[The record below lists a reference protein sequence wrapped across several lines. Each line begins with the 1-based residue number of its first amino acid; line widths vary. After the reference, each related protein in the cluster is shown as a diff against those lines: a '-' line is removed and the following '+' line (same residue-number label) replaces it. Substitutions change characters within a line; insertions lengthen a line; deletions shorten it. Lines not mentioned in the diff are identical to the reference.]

1 MNRYYASLN
10 KLGFTSYESVP
21 DDARELHQLTKRRVA
36 RNDTTYKRFFK
47 RASKI
52 KNSVLATV
60 RMIKRVGEPEEQSPV
75 KSKAKTSQTDAHF
88 LETDQYDGFEDTE
101 FKKRRDFILAK
112 FMKWAVWE
120 LEEIVKLRRDLETKA
135 DIERA
140 ERKEDVEMD
149 KADGNEKMED
159 EDEKEENDEDEESDG
174 DEDEDMGEGEEETN
188 DKTEDQD
195 EDEDEDAF
203 AKAMEEDMDTIWT

>member
-1 MNRYYASLN
+1 MSTTTTTTTTHTRSPVLTKRMNRYYASLH

-21 DDARELHQLTKRRVA
+21 DAARELHQLTKRRVA
-36 RNDTTYKRFFK
+36 QNETTYKRFFR

-60 RMIKRVGEPEEQSPV
+60 RTIKREEEREEQPPV
-75 KSKAKTSQTDAHF
+75 KSKAKTSKTDAHF
-88 LETDQYDGFEDTE
+88 LETDQYDGFEDME
-101 FKKRRDFILAK
+101 FRKRRDYILAK

-120 LEEIVKLRRDLETKA
+120 LEEIVQLRRDLETKA

-149 KADGNEKMED
+149 
-159 EDEKEENDEDEESDG
+159 
-174 DEDEDMGEGEEETN
+174 
-188 DKTEDQD
+188 
-195 EDEDEDAF
+195 
-203 AKAMEEDMDTIWT
+203 